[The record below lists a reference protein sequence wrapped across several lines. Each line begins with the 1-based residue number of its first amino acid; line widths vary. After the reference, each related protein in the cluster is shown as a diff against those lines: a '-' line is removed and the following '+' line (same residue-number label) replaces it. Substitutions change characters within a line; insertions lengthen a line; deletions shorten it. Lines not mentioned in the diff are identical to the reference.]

1 MSSPSPTPDKLYK
14 PITAK
19 TLSERQQQAL
29 RTYLSVRFKG
39 VVSHTTALDL
49 FRVER
54 PERLLNDHQLHITVS
69 KRHLRRQQFGPDSP
83 DIAMHQW
90 KDLTAEHAIM
100 LSAGLRVLSPE
111 ATWGLLAPGLR
122 IDELTEVA
130 ESLIRHGH
138 ATEASLEEFL
148 TSQRFPGKAKCRAS
162 LALVVTGS
170 DSPKETQLRLC
181 LYSYGLDRFEV
192 NYRVPDILSDQGGD
206 ITLDLADCELKIGIE
221 YAGDQHRTEQ
231 RQWRRDLQKHRLLE
245 SMGWMILQVTQLD
258 LANPINRERLAMR
271 IASARAQRA
280 GHPLMLSTQIPWEM
294 LADRRRH
301 SLR

>member
-1 MSSPSPTPDKLYK
+1 M
-14 PITAK
+14 
-19 TLSERQQQAL
+19 
-29 RTYLSVRFKG
+29 
-39 VVSHTTALDL
+39 
-49 FRVER
+49 
-54 PERLLNDHQLHITVS
+54 
-69 KRHLRRQQFGPDSP
+69 
-83 DIAMHQW
+83 
-90 KDLTAEHAIM
+90 
-100 LSAGLRVLSPE
+100 
-111 ATWGLLAPGLR
+111 LAPSLR

-181 LYSYGLDRFEV
+181 LYSYGLERFEV